1 MPERRLSYDGLT
13 FGRHDAGCR
22 HLGLPQDRR
31 VVLTWTGGGGADTVK
46 YATWGAVFSGATGY
60 TDTITDF
67 HAAQGDRVDLS
78 VILAA
83 GDALS
88 DTISIDG
95 QGINASS
102 SALSVIH
109 SGTSW
114 AVAVA
119 AGQEAG
125 IPDLMWNTTSGVS
138 STTALHGAT
147 SWTDIID
154 VTGASAN
161 HSGPSGIS
169 AAAGASIANSSV
181 DNAGDWTIQIK
192 SGSATMDAAN
202 KQITFT
208 TAHTS
213 NEVVITDAA
222 GHTHDITN
230 VDKITWHG

>member
-1 MPERRLSYDGLT
+1 LG
-13 FGRHDAGCR
+13 DAI
-22 HLGLPQDRR
+22 
-31 VVLTWTGGGGADTVK
+31 TGGAGNDIIIGGAGSDTITGGTGADTIQ
-46 YATWGAVFSGATGY
+46 YATWGDIFSGATNY
-60 TDTITDF
+60 KDVITDF
-67 HAAQGDRVDLS
+67 HASQGDRIDLS
-78 VILAA
+78 AIL
-83 GDALS
+83 GSTDSLS

-95 QGINASS
+95 HGIAASS
-102 SALSVIH
+102 STLSVSH
-109 SGTSW
+109 GGTTW

-125 IPDLMWNTTSGVS
+125 IPDLMWNATSGVS

-161 HSGPSGIS
+161 NSGPSGVS
-169 AAAGASIANSSV
+169 AATGASITNSTA
-181 DNAGDWTIQIK
+181 DTAGDWTIQIK
-192 SGSATMDAAN
+192 SGSAQMDAAN

-208 TAHTS
+208 TPHTS